1 MANKIIIVGGVAG
14 GATTAARLRRLD
26 EEAEIIMFEK
36 GEYISFAN
44 CGLPYYI
51 GGTISERDKL
61 LVQTVEGMSKK
72 FHLDIRN
79 LSEVTKINRE
89 QKTVEVKNL
98 SNGEIYVE
106 TYDKLV
112 LSPGASPIK
121 PPIPGIETAE
131 DLFTLRNIPDTDKIK
146 TFTDTKKPKKAIV
159 IGGGFIGIEMAENLW
174 DLGIEV
180 TLIEMSN
187 QIMAPIDYEMA
198 AILHAHLREKGV
210 NLILE
215 DGVASFENNGKAV
228 KLNSGK
234 TMETDMV
241 ILAIGVKPEN
251 QLAIGA
257 GIKVGDR
264 GGIQVNEY
272 LQTEDPNIYAIGDA
286 IEVKDYINGY
296 PTQIPLAW
304 PANRQGRV
312 VADHINGIPAKYKGT
327 LGTSIAKVFDMTVA
341 ATGNNEKLLKRLGI
355 PFEVVH
361 VHPGSHAGYYPGAF
375 PISLKLIFDKETGKI
390 FGAQAVSYDGADK
403 RIDVIATAIK
413 GGLTIFDL
421 PDLELAYAPPYSSA
435 KDPVNMA
442 GYAASN
448 IADGL
453 VETVQWHEIDEIVHN
468 GGLLIDV
475 REPIEREMGY
485 IEGSINI
492 PLGELRSRLNELP
505 KDQTI
510 YLTCQV
516 GLRGYLGARILMQNG
531 FNVKNLDGGFKTYSC
546 VYRPSSVQNCGTRI
560 SDSGVI
566 ESKNPEPS
574 ETILVDACGLQC
586 PGPIMKVYQT
596 MDGMNSGDVLE
607 VHATDPG
614 FTKDIQSWATK
625 TGNTL
630 LKTTFEDKKF
640 KAFIQKGA
648 SSEMAATIEANAPSK
663 DGATLVVF
671 SGDLD
676 KTIASFIIA
685 SGAAAMGKKV
695 TMFFT
700 FWGLNVLRRKD
711 APPVEKDLMGKM
723 FGMMMPKGV
732 EQLPLSKMNMG
743 GMGAKMINHVMQK
756 KNVDQLETLMK
767 NALDAGVKLVA
778 CSMSMDIMGIKQE
791 ELIDGVDIGGVAAYL
806 GDAEDS
812 GLNLFI

>member
-1 MANKIIIVGGVAG
+1 MTNKIIIIGGVAG

-26 EEAEIIMFEK
+26 EQAEIIMFER

-51 GGTISERDKL
+51 GGTISERENL

-72 FHLDIRN
+72 FKLDIRN
-79 LSEVTKINRE
+79 LSEVTKINRD

-98 SNGEIYVE
+98 RTGQIYEE

-121 PPIPGIETAE
+121 PPIPGIEKAE
-131 DLFTLRNIPDTDKIK
+131 ALFTLRNIPDTDKIK
-146 TFTDTKKPKKAIV
+146 SFTDTKKPKKAVV

-187 QIMAPIDYEMA
+187 QIMAPIDFEMA

-215 DGVASFENNGKAV
+215 DGVSAFENNGIV
-228 KLNSGK
+228 RLNSGK
-234 TMETDMV
+234 MIETDMI

-257 GIKVGDR
+257 GLKVGER
-264 GGIQVNEY
+264 GGIQVNEH
-272 LQTEDPNIYAIGDA
+272 LQTEDSDIYAIGDA
-286 IEVKDYINGY
+286 IEVKDYINGR

-304 PANRQGRV
+304 PANRQGRI
-312 VADHINGIPAKYKGT
+312 VADHINEIPARYNGT

-341 ATGNNEKLLKRLGI
+341 ATGNNEKLLKRLGLSY
-355 PFEVVH
+355 EVVH

-375 PISLKLIFDKETGKI
+375 PISLKLIFDKVTGKI

-442 GYAASN
+442 GYAAAN

-453 VETVQWHEIDEIVHN
+453 VETVQWHEINEIIQN
-468 GGLLIDV
+468 GGLLVDV
-475 REPIEREMGY
+475 REPIERGLGF

-492 PLGELRSRLNELP
+492 PLDELRSRLEELP

-531 FNVKNLDGGFKTYSC
+531 FKVKNLDGGLKTYSC
-546 VYRPSSVQNCGTRI
+546 VYEPFAVQNSGNSI

-566 ESKNPEPS
+566 EMKNPSPT

-596 MDGMNSGDVLE
+596 MDKMNSGDVLE

-614 FTKDIQSWATK
+614 FTKDIQSWANN

-630 LKTTFEDKKF
+630 LNTVFEDKKF
-640 KAFIQKGA
+640 KAYIQKGTA
-648 SSEMAATIEANAPSK
+648 TEMVATTEVKAPSK
-663 DGATLVVF
+663 NGATLVVF

-676 KTIASFIIA
+676 KAIASFIIA
-685 SGAAAMGKKV
+685 SGSAAMGKQV

-700 FWGLNVLRRKD
+700 FWGLNILRRKD
-711 APPVEKDLMGKM
+711 APPVEKDIMEKM
-723 FGMMMPKGV
+723 FGMMMPKGIDK
-732 EQLPLSKMNMG
+732 LPLSKMNMG
-743 GMGAKMINHVMQK
+743 GMGAKMISHVMDK
-756 KNVDQLETLMK
+756 KNVDSLEMLMK

-791 ELIDGVDIGGVAAYL
+791 ELIDGVDIGGVASYL
-806 GDAEDS
+806 GDAEQS